1 MIKASELRIG
11 NLVYW
16 NEPKKVGVP
25 HRVIRIME
33 NRINTVPIS
42 LGNSMEDYSPI
53 PLSEGLLVAAG
64 LDLIDENSAGKRFGF
79 LKDMVFD
86 SDMTFVLWKTTERAG
101 KIFRNGKEVK
111 FLHNLQNLF
120 YDLTDGEELSFDLS
134 LVGAG
139 LNQPPAAEAI
149 RDAGSTATKD
159 EKRAKIGQGFVDILK
174 DFAPSD
180 SAITSESREADGE
193 KLPIDSESGKEVSW
207 QETARNFMEESGRLK
222 AENEKLR
229 EELFRSGMSVS
240 RAAKDLQNMA
250 KLIDLYSKQEY
261 SGGSCESL
269 ESGNFLITKKRISE
283 LRSELGLDK

>member
-120 YDLTDGEELSFDLS
+120 YYLTDGEELSFDLS

-139 LNQPPAAEAI
+139 LGDSLDQPPAAEAI
-149 RDAGSTATKD
+149 RDADSTATKD
-159 EKRAKIGQGFVDILK
+159 GKITPLPSSKRGEDGLK
-174 DFAPSD
+174 ENWVYRDQEAMMPTKQICYKSNKPCKYNCEGLCKD
-180 SAITSESREADGE
+180 S
-193 KLPIDSESGKEVSW
+193 
-207 QETARNFMEESGRLK
+207 
-222 AENEKLR
+222 
-229 EELFRSGMSVS
+229 
-240 RAAKDLQNMA
+240 
-250 KLIDLYSKQEY
+250 Y
-261 SGGSCESL
+261 
-269 ESGNFLITKKRISE
+269 
-283 LRSELGLDK
+283 